1 MKLLSLTVVLGL
13 TFLLLA
19 NRSFGIHLDNQPVVR
34 SFDMSPYLGGIIF
47 TLFVFHLL
55 RKK

>member
-1 MKLLSLTVVLGL
+1 MKLLSLAAILGL

-19 NRSFGIHLDNQPVVR
+19 NRSFGIYFDNQPVVR

-47 TLFVFHLL
+47 TLFILL
-55 RKK
+55 LWRKK